1 MTRSDLAFCATRDS
15 TTGQP
20 LPGLRGSKPDP
31 GLAATV
37 TPARRYGPAA
47 ESAASRLP
55 YCAPHDSGGRA
66 AEHSGGRYAASYAG
80 FQTVSESQAAAA
92 AAPAVVRRHDSR
104 VGGGRLAQR
113 VSGPRKETLTQGAA
127 SSSWDTA
134 AGRGRGVR
142 RDGNAFIKLGT
153 APRLVRARP
162 EHGFQAGSR
171 RLGLADGSVVS
182 ADGGKCGASAGQ

>member
-92 AAPAVVRRHDSR
+92 AAPAVVRRQAAVGTGR
-104 VGGGRLAQR
+104 VTKAGEGESGG
-113 VSGPRKETLTQGAA
+113 SGTTAESVGAGWR
-127 SSSWDTA
+127 S
-134 AGRGRGVR
+134 GCRGR
-142 RDGNAFIKLGT
+142 
-153 APRLVRARP
+153 
-162 EHGFQAGSR
+162 ER
-171 RLGLADGSVVS
+171 RL
-182 ADGGKCGASAGQ
+182 

>member
-66 AEHSGGRYAASYAG
+66 AEHSGGRYAG
-80 FQTVSESQAAAA
+80 FQTLSESQAAAA
-92 AAPAVVRRHDSR
+92 AAPVVARRR
-104 VGGGRLAQR
+104 
-113 VSGPRKETLTQGAA
+113 
-127 SSSWDTA
+127 A
-134 AGRGRGVR
+134 AGGTGRVTKAGEGESGGNGTTTESVGAGWRSGCRGS
-142 RDGNAFIKLGT
+142 
-153 APRLVRARP
+153 
-162 EHGFQAGSR
+162 ER
-171 RLGLADGSVVS
+171 RL
-182 ADGGKCGASAGQ
+182 